1 MKEVLGTWQRGE
13 LLFDKPLGDDIYS
26 VPFTTVQI
34 CHRYHHRPVAAPEPV
49 YSSIPFDTRLVVY
62 AIPVNLTGLI
72 AWVAC
77 LADPKVAG

>member
-34 CHRYHHRPVAAPEPV
+34 CH
-49 YSSIPFDTRLVVY
+49 
-62 AIPVNLTGLI
+62 
-72 AWVAC
+72 
-77 LADPKVAG
+77 